1 MSAIAEVRV
10 RRVYDEPEESDGARV
25 LVDRIWPRGMTKVR
39 AGLTEWCKDVAP
51 STELRKWYSHDPAKF
66 EEFTRRYGA
75 ELEQAERAQVL
86 QHLLLA
92 AAPQGGHDSFR
103 TQEIKQRHGFQP
115 FLSPAR
121 RAGQPWDLDNQVPS
135 LGSAIRTGTADT
147 VSQFLQ
153 ASGQGILSAPR
164 SRPSGGSI
172 R

>member
-1 MSAIAEVRV
+1 VWDRQALADPGGTQPLALKKRLEHFAIV
-10 RRVYDEPEESDGARV
+10 EPGQ
-25 LVDRIWPRGMTKVR
+25 LGGM
-39 AGLTEWCKDVAP
+39 P
-51 STELRKWYSHDPAKF
+51 
-66 EEFTRRYGA
+66 
-75 ELEQAERAQVL
+75 AQVL

-115 FLSPAR
+115 FVSPAR

-164 SRPSGGSI
+164 SRPTGGSI